1 MSVKVKASVEGI
13 RFYRDQWGIIV
24 CSIDKVIKGDFIGD
38 KNGMIFKGTMPEPSL
53 GATYIIIADY
63 VNDLKWGEQ
72 YNIKSIYS
80 DISFDKDDKKG
91 RFKFLCSLFT
101 ASQIEAMYSVYD
113 DPFAIL
119 DAEDVEKLVQIKG
132 CGIKTADNWI
142 RKFKKHINIARIFVE
157 LEDYNLTNNMIK
169 RLMNRYN
176 SPDLVIE
183 KVKTNPYILV
193 NEVDGIGWKK
203 ADEIAL
209 AGNIKPDSPV
219 RIGAYITYYLNK
231 CGEEGC
237 SWITPDQLLGA
248 ILDNLGEE
256 IPDENITKAIR
267 ELGDKLWWNED
278 KDKIG
283 LSRYYRIE
291 HDVAEELIRIRNAE
305 SNIYCDDW
313 KMKIEHLERTQ
324 GWEFTD
330 EQMHG
335 IEEVLKNNVIVIH
348 GLAGSG
354 KTSAVSG
361 VLEVLSHYSSVMCA
375 LSGRAASRMSEI
387 TGKTGFT
394 IHRLLGYPKGA
405 NEYQGF
411 EFNQDNKL
419 PYNIYILDEISM
431 VDARLFYY
439 LLRAIPDGAKLIC
452 LGDSGQLESIGCGNI
467 AYDMIHS
474 SEIPTVELTKIHRQA
489 AKSAIIT
496 QSIAVRNG
504 KQIIDKDWT
513 GVETRG
519 ELQDLELHCYSDKSN
534 TFYNIMEIFSRLMAQ
549 KDFDIMDSQIIVPI
563 KTKGDSCTYNINN
576 TVQELYN
583 PSAKNKK
590 EITRF
595 SNEKPFIIREGDKVI
610 NTVNNYKLPTPIY
623 NGNIGIVKSIWY
635 NEEIDSRIMTIDF
648 IGIGNVDVPEEAWNG
663 IELGYAL
670 TAHKCVTGN
679 TLLYTNKGITPI
691 KDLEKY
697 SEDENII
704 DEDLMV
710 YNGEIMEHPSNFYKI
725 GLSDCISIKTK
736 RGYELTGTLDHGVDI
751 LDENG
756 NIIRKNMEEIK
767 IGDNIVIRKGS
778 NIFGEEILLP
788 KEWFEFSVDV
798 RAIEYTL
805 PNCLTEEFAQFLG
818 HMVADGCI
826 THGGFRFGK
835 NQFEV
840 VEEFSKIVY
849 KIFGA
854 KCNITKP
861 VEGINGGMYQAE
873 VFSSYLRSFLLNI
886 DGLQPNNKTIPKCIL
901 SAPKKYQCAF
911 LKGLFEDGT
920 VNLKKDKFDHI
931 ELIQCS
937 DNAEDIIKTIHIM
950 LLNLGI
956 ISTYIIRSPR
966 KKSHHFKHCIY
977 IYKNDAVIFEQL
989 IGFISKEKKDRLE
1002 KCRIKYRHSCP
1013 SYTIPNLKKRLFK
1026 VLKRYGL
1033 ENNYKI
1039 TKDFK
1044 YDYQTISQLRLET
1057 FLSDI
1062 ENIILDDDK
1071 DIIELYKIKDNYFID
1086 SIVDINEKQENTY
1099 CLNMPI
1105 THKFVQNG
1113 ICGWNCQGSQFG
1125 NVIFGL
1131 DFTAYSLLTREL
1143 VYTGITRAQKKCY
1156 LVCQT
1161 GALRFAT
1168 AQQSVSNKQTHLQD
1182 CLYEVAH
1189 PKLVF

>member
-1 MSVKVKASVEGI
+1 MSVKVKAEIEGI
-13 RFYRDQWGIIV
+13 RFYKDQWGIIV
-24 CSIDKVIKGDFIGD
+24 CSIDKVLKGEFIGD
-38 KNGMIFKGTMPEPSL
+38 LNGMVFKGNMPEPVL

-63 VNDLKWGEQ
+63 IEDPKWGRQ
-72 YNIKSIYS
+72 YNIKSIYT
-80 DISFDKDDKKG
+80 DVSFDKNDKSG
-91 RFKFLCSLFT
+91 RQKFLLNLFT
-101 ASQIEAMYSVYD
+101 PSQVQAMYEVYD
-113 DPFAIL
+113 DPFSIL

-132 CGIKTADNWI
+132 CGIKTADLWI
-142 RKFKKHINIARIFVE
+142 RKFKKNINIARIFVE
-157 LEDYNLTNNMIK
+157 LEDYSLTNNMIK
-169 RLMNRYN
+169 RLMDRYH
-176 SPDLVIE
+176 SPDLIIE
-183 KVKTNPYILV
+183 KVKTNPYVLV
-193 NEVDGIGWKK
+193 NEVDGIGWKR

-209 AGNIKPDSPV
+209 AGNIKPDSPM
-219 RIGAYITYYLNK
+219 RIGAYIIYYLDM
-231 CGEEGC
+231 CGENGN
-237 SWITPDQLLGA
+237 SWITPDELLGA

-256 IPDENITKAIR
+256 IPDENITMAIR
-267 ELGDKLWWNED
+267 ELGNKLWWNED

-283 LSRYYRIE
+283 LSKYYKIE
-291 HDVAEELIRIRNAE
+291 YRVAEELIRIRNAE
-305 SNIYCDDW
+305 SNIHCDNW
-313 KMKIEHLERTQ
+313 KERIEHLERNQ
-324 GWEFTD
+324 GWDFTK
-330 EQMHG
+330 EQMNG
-335 IEEVLKNNVIVIH
+335 IEAVLNNNVTVIH
-348 GLAGSG
+348 GLAGTG
-354 KTSAVSG
+354 KTSVVSG
-361 VLEVLSHYSSVMCA
+361 VLEALNNYSSVMCA

-387 TGKTGFT
+387 TDKTGYT

-419 PYNIYILDEISM
+419 PYNLYILDEISM
-431 VDARLFYY
+431 VDAKIFYY

-452 LGDSGQLESIGCGNI
+452 LGDSGQLESIGCGNV

-474 SEIPTVELTKIHRQA
+474 PDIPTIELTKIHRQA

-496 QSIAVRNG
+496 QSVAVRNS
-504 KQIIDKDWT
+504 KQIVPKDWVGT
-513 GVETRG
+513 ETRG
-519 ELQDLELHCYSDKSN
+519 ELRDLELHCYSDSSN
-534 TFYNIMEIFSRLMAQ
+534 TFYEIMENFSRLKAQ
-549 KDFDIMDSQIIVPI
+549 KDFNIMDCQIIVPI
-563 KTKGDSCTYNINN
+563 KTRGDACTYKINN
-576 TVQELYN
+576 TIQELYN
-583 PSAKNKK
+583 PASKNKK
-590 EITRF
+590 EITRL
-595 SNEKPFIIREGDKVI
+595 SNNNPFILREGDKVI
-610 NTVNNYKLPTPIY
+610 NTVNNYRLQTPIY
-623 NGNIGIVKSIWY
+623 NGNIGTIKSIGY
-635 NEEIDSRIMTIDF
+635 NEELESRVITIDF
-648 IGIGNVDVPEEAWNG
+648 MGIGNVDVPEDAWNG

-826 THGGFRFGK
+826 THSGFRFGK

-937 DNAEDIIKTIHIM
+937 DNAEDMIKTIHIM

-1002 KCRIKYRHSCP
+1002 KCKIKYRHSCP

-1189 PKLVF
+1189 PKLIF

>member
-63 VNDLKWGEQ
+63 VDDPKWGEQ

-91 RFKFLCSLFT
+91 RFKFLCTLFT
-101 ASQIEAMYSVYD
+101 PSQIEAMYSVYD
-113 DPFAIL
+113 DPFAVL

-209 AGNIKPDSPV
+209 AGNIKPD
-219 RIGAYITYYLNK
+219 
-231 CGEEGC
+231 
-237 SWITPDQLLGA
+237 
-248 ILDNLGEE
+248 LGEE
-256 IPDENITKAIR
+256 IPDENITTAIR
-267 ELGDKLWWNED
+267 ELGDRLWWNED

-361 VLEVLSHYSSVMCA
+361 VLEVLNHYSSVMCA

-431 VDARLFYY
+431 VDAKLFYY

-504 KQIIDKDWT
+504 KQIIDKDWA

-534 TFYNIMEIFSRLMAQ
+534 TFYNVMEIFSRLMAQ

-583 PSAKNKK
+583 PSAKNKE

-610 NTVNNYKLPTPIY
+610 NTINNYRLPTPIY

-635 NEEIDSRIMTIDF
+635 SEEADSRIMTIDF
-648 IGIGNVDVPEEAWNG
+648 IGIGNVDVPEDCWIG
-663 IELGYAL
+663 IELGYAI
-670 TAHKCVTGN
+670 TVHK
-679 TLLYTNKGITPI
+679 Y
-691 KDLEKY
+691 
-697 SEDENII
+697 
-704 DEDLMV
+704 
-710 YNGEIMEHPSNFYKI
+710 
-725 GLSDCISIKTK
+725 
-736 RGYELTGTLDHGVDI
+736 
-751 LDENG
+751 
-756 NIIRKNMEEIK
+756 
-767 IGDNIVIRKGS
+767 
-778 NIFGEEILLP
+778 
-788 KEWFEFSVDV
+788 
-798 RAIEYTL
+798 
-805 PNCLTEEFAQFLG
+805 
-818 HMVADGCI
+818 
-826 THGGFRFGK
+826 
-835 NQFEV
+835 
-840 VEEFSKIVY
+840 
-849 KIFGA
+849 
-854 KCNITKP
+854 
-861 VEGINGGMYQAE
+861 
-873 VFSSYLRSFLLNI
+873 
-886 DGLQPNNKTIPKCIL
+886 
-901 SAPKKYQCAF
+901 
-911 LKGLFEDGT
+911 
-920 VNLKKDKFDHI
+920 
-931 ELIQCS
+931 
-937 DNAEDIIKTIHIM
+937 
-950 LLNLGI
+950 
-956 ISTYIIRSPR
+956 
-966 KKSHHFKHCIY
+966 
-977 IYKNDAVIFEQL
+977 
-989 IGFISKEKKDRLE
+989 
-1002 KCRIKYRHSCP
+1002 
-1013 SYTIPNLKKRLFK
+1013 
-1026 VLKRYGL
+1026 
-1033 ENNYKI
+1033 
-1039 TKDFK
+1039 
-1044 YDYQTISQLRLET
+1044 
-1057 FLSDI
+1057 
-1062 ENIILDDDK
+1062 
-1071 DIIELYKIKDNYFID
+1071 
-1086 SIVDINEKQENTY
+1086 
-1099 CLNMPI
+1099 
-1105 THKFVQNG
+1105 
-1113 ICGWNCQGSQFG
+1113 QGSQSK

-1182 CLYEVAH
+1182 CLYEIAH
-1189 PKLVF
+1189 PKLIF